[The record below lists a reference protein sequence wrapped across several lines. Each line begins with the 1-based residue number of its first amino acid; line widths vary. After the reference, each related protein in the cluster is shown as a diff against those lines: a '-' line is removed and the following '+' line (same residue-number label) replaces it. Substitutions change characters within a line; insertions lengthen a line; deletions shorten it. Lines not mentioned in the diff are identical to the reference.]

1 MYVHSVSAYSNG
13 LPVSRFST
21 VSFRDYISCEIRPP
35 EFHRESLLGL
45 INGHSQWAS
54 TSTSTSTS
62 SSTSWRAIRGSCTE
76 LEVAVDRLLNRK
88 ASRAKL
94 TWLCLQTASVDKC
107 VFEVRAI
114 HPPPPPCPSPP
125 LPDPVSFYNS
135 AVFSC
140 CSSPL
145 WGVCGFLSEA
155 ITQHTIL

>member
-13 LPVSRFST
+13 LPVGRFST

-35 EFHRESLLGL
+35 EFHRESLLHL
-45 INGHSQWAS
+45 INGHSQRAS
-54 TSTSTSTS
+54 TSTSTGTSTS

-88 ASRAKL
+88 VSCAKL

-114 HPPPPPCPSPP
+114 HPPPPHTS
-125 LPDPVSFYNS
+125 LPNPVSFYNS

-145 WGVCGFLSEA
+145 WGVCGFLREA
-155 ITQHTIL
+155 ITKHTIL